1 MPKASKTS
9 KSRTRTSAKA
19 GDSTAELVLKA
30 KVGDRSAENEIVR
43 RSLPRLKR
51 FAHGRLPSRVR
62 HGYDTE
68 DIVQDSMLHTLQRL
82 STFDPTRPGG
92 LQAYLR
98 VAIQNRVRD
107 ECRRPVRF
115 GSSEALAD
123 VVDERPSPFDQARE
137 KEIARRQ
144 HLALESLR
152 PADRSL
158 LVARIDLGYDY
169 KQIARLFDKPSPD
182 AARVAVHRAL
192 RRAVNAA
199 IAGDR
204 AANRGVRP

>member
-9 KSRTRTSAKA
+9 KPRTRPSAKA

-107 ECRRPVRF
+107 ECR
-115 GSSEALAD
+115 
-123 VVDERPSPFDQARE
+123 PSPFDQARE
-137 KEIARRQ
+137 KELARRQ

-199 IAGDR
+199 IAAD
-204 AANRGVRP
+204 RGVRP